1 MDIAK
6 RLCKDYA
13 RIEKAIRYITENV
26 TDQPGLSEI
35 AEHISMSEYHFQRL
49 FTRWVGVSP
58 KKFLQY
64 LTIEHAKAS
73 LQGSRSLLETALDS
87 GLSGSSR
94 LHDLFI
100 NFEAMTP
107 GEYKSRGKD
116 IEIAYG
122 FYPSPF
128 GEYLIAV
135 TNKGIC
141 GLIFVKG
148 QNRVSAVKEIKKRW
162 IQSVVYESAAATR
175 PYSEEIWAQFMH
187 SNTGRPRYFVK
198 GTAFQIKVW
207 QALLGI
213 PFGTLVSYRDIAVMI
228 GMPNSVRAAANAVAN
243 NSIAFLIPCHRVITS
258 SGILGGYR
266 WGSERKTALI
276 GWELSHA
283 DTASGGQGTLFEKTA
298 PWTPTKTFD

>member
-1 MDIAK
+1 MDIAN

-13 RIEKAIRYITENV
+13 RIEKAIRYITENF
-26 TDQPGLSEI
+26 TNQPGLSEI
-35 AEHISMSEYHFQRL
+35 AEHAAMSEYHFQRL

-64 LTIEHAKAS
+64 LTIEHAKAA
-73 LQGSRSLLETALDS
+73 LQNSRSLLDTALDS

-107 GEYKSRGKD
+107 GEYKSKGKD

-128 GEYLIAV
+128 GEYLLAV
-135 TNKGIC
+135 TNNGIC
-141 GLIFVKG
+141 GLIFVNGK
-148 QNRVSAVKEIKKRW
+148 NRESAVKEIKGRW
-162 IQSVVYESAAATR
+162 TQSVVYESAETTK

-187 SNTGRPRYFVK
+187 TKNSQPRYFVK

-213 PFGTLVSYRDIAVMI
+213 PLGTLVSYRDIAIMI
-228 GMPNSVRAAANAVAN
+228 GMPNSVRAAANAIAK

-258 SGILGGYR
+258 SGTLGKYR

-276 GWELSHA
+276 GWEMSH
-283 DTASGGQGTLFEKTA
+283 TETSFFASGGQGALFCQR
-298 PWTPTKTFD
+298 